1 MGKDTL
7 LEYINKKNEKLREEK
22 FDVEKEKKEWLNEL
36 KILFEKIEGF
46 ISEIGTEKIE
56 YEMNDINLNEEFFH
70 SYQVQKMDLIISDV
84 QVSIK
89 PIARF
94 VIGAAGRVD
103 IIGPNATA
111 KLVLVSEGAKEP
123 EFKVDE
129 NIPNE
134 AMETEK
140 GPAKK
145 RNWKIVSTKPKIH
158 YVELNVDTFSDVLL
172 EIIGV

>member
-7 LEYINKKNEKLREEK
+7 LEYINKKSDQHRGEK

-36 KILFEKIEGF
+36 KKLFEKIESF
-46 ISEIGTEKIE
+46 LSEIGTEKIE
-56 YEMNDINLNEEFFH
+56 YEMNDISLNEEFFH

-123 EFKVDE
+123 EMKVNE
-129 NIPNE
+129 NIPND
-134 AMETEK
+134 AMEREK
-140 GPAKK
+140 RLAKK

>member
-7 LEYINKKNEKLREEK
+7 LDYINKKNEKLREEK

-36 KILFEKIEGF
+36 KILFEKIERF
-46 ISEIGTEKIE
+46 LSEIGTEKIE
-56 YEMNDINLNEEFFH
+56 YEMNEINLNEEFFH
-70 SYQVQKMDLIISDV
+70 SYQVQKMDLMISDV